1 MILTSGQTYFFI
13 FCQAL
18 VACFLIYIIY
28 NAYRVYMMSAGPCR
42 ALRSEAKR
50 LEKEISSVRRLA
62 LIAYNRTQK
71 EEHKNAG

>member
-28 NAYRVYMMSAGPCR
+28 NAYRMYTMSAGPCK
-42 ALRSEAKR
+42 ALRSETKR

-62 LIAYNRTQK
+62 LIAYNRTHK
-71 EEHKNAG
+71 EEQKNAG